1 VTPDTPIETYLDEL
15 ATLGAGLP
23 VRRLRHLLN
32 EAESHLHD
40 AADAERTGGTD
51 EYDAQLRAVA
61 RFGPARDLVRG
72 EQRAVTPLRELALQV
87 VRSAL
92 LLSGI
97 AAIAVGVS
105 GAVAAAVRAI
115 GGDGSVA
122 AVAPDRA
129 LNASDCARWL
139 ALHPHAASC
148 RAAAV
153 ADWADETVYYR
164 LAAGVAGV
172 LLVTVALV
180 LIRRAG
186 RARALLDPRVVDTI
200 GAGAFGAAAAWTLG
214 MGLDSVAVEAGRGS
228 GQWFSAAPVAL
239 AAAAYF
245 AIRLVRE
252 LRVQPVMH

>member
-1 VTPDTPIETYLDEL
+1 
-15 ATLGAGLP
+15 
-23 VRRLRHLLN
+23 
-32 EAESHLHD
+32 
-40 AADAERTGGTD
+40 
-51 EYDAQLRAVA
+51 
-61 RFGPARDLVRG
+61 
-72 EQRAVTPLRELALQV
+72 
-87 VRSAL
+87 
-92 LLSGI
+92 
-97 AAIAVGVS
+97 
-105 GAVAAAVRAI
+105 
-115 GGDGSVA
+115 
-122 AVAPDRA
+122 
-129 LNASDCARWL
+129 
-139 ALHPHAASC
+139 
-148 RAAAV
+148 
-153 ADWADETVYYR
+153 
-164 LAAGVAGV
+164 VAGV